1 MKEMKSKIAVVEAAA
16 PASGKATIGGNA
28 IDMKGYHSLTV
39 LSVIGAGAYTATKT
53 VTPTLQESDDG
64 TTYSPVATGDYDGD
78 ISKVDSVQVA
88 NQERV
93 ISYVGNKRYV
103 KFGFTV
109 GGTLDANVFLGAW
122 AIKGHPELVPTT

>member
-1 MKEMKSKIAVVEAAA
+1 MKELKSTINIVEAAA
-16 PASGKATIGGNA
+16 PAVGKATIAGNA

-39 LSVIGAGAYTATKT
+39 FSVIGAGAYAAAKT

-78 ISKVDSVQVA
+78 LSIVDSVQAA

-93 ISYVGNKRYV
+93 IAYTGDKRYV